1 MNGEQVVEFLEQKG
15 EQVAL
20 VGYLGSQHFGITD
33 DLSDID
39 YLAFTVPELRDL
51 LTNTNRNGNAGMGEG
66 QTVNYNTLGSL
77 ARNIHK
83 LSFNILEVVS
93 QPLYIEPDFKPVY
106 EEMRELLL
114 SKEGNSHCLKNLY
127 FIGWRYYKDIHKES
141 QGSGALHM
149 KDGINYKAV
158 AKAVFYKELLETYHD
173 TKMLTLYESNE
184 VKESI
189 KQTYLD
195 IRLTGSYD
203 RLEQLDEFY
212 NDTVKLTYIKQ
223 TYKVDTNK
231 VLDELT
237 KYLTLKY

>member
-1 MNGEQVVEFLEQKG
+1 MNGERVVNFLEQKG
-15 EQVAL
+15 EQAVL
-20 VGYLGSQHFGITD
+20 VGYLGSQHFGLTD

-39 YLAFTVPELRDL
+39 YLAYTVPELRDL

-83 LSFNILEVVS
+83 LPFNVLEVVS
-93 QPLYIEPDFKPVY
+93 HPLYIEPDFKPVY
-106 EEMRELLL
+106 EELRELLL
-114 SKEGNSHCLKNLY
+114 SKGGNSHCLKNLY

-173 TKMLTLYESNE
+173 TLMLTLYESNE
-184 VKESI
+184 VKASI
-189 KQTYLD
+189 KQTYFD
-195 IRLTGSYD
+195 IRLTGTYD
-203 RLEQLDEFY
+203 RLEQLGEFY
-212 NDTVKLTYIKQ
+212 NDTMKLNYIKQ
-223 TYKVDTNK
+223 TYEVDTNK

-237 KYLTLKY
+237 KYLALKY